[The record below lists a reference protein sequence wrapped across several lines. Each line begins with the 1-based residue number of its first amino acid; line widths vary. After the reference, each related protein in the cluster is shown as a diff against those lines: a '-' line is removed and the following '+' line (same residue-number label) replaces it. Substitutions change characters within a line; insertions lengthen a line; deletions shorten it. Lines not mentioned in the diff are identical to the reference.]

1 MKKTKLIQML
11 VLIVALAILVTAGWN
26 PLLSEDVKLATA
38 AKLQETFGV
47 LLGGTGGMLTIS
59 NLIAA
64 AAVIVLMWLV
74 AVVICAILEAMAT
87 RGKHRRSMAGM
98 FTSLTKFICTI
109 VAGVWALS
117 ILGVNLTGIFASL
130 GVASLIIGFGAQS
143 LIEDAITGI
152 FIIFESQY
160 NVGDIIVLDDF
171 RGIVRNIGI
180 RTTAIEDGGG
190 NVKIVNNSD
199 IRNMVN
205 RSRCT
210 SVAVCDLSV
219 SYDADL
225 EEIEKL
231 LLPELPKLHMKY
243 PNLFLK
249 TPRYMGV
256 ETLGESSVVMRFVVD
271 VTEENYFAGYRT
283 LNREMKILCDKVG
296 VEIPFNQIVVHQA
309 KD

>member
-1 MKKTKLIQML
+1 MKKAKMIQIIIL
-11 VLIVALAILVTAGWN
+11 VVALAILVSAGWN
-26 PLLSEDVKLATA
+26 PLLGEDVKLATA
-38 AKLQETFGV
+38 AKLQETFGA
-47 LLGGTGGMLTIS
+47 LLGGTNGMFTIS
-59 NLIAA
+59 NLITAA
-64 AAVIVLMWLV
+64 AIIVLMWLV
-74 AVVICAILEAMAT
+74 SILVCAILDLMAIK
-87 RGKHRRSMAGM
+87 GKHSRSMAGL

-117 ILGVNLTGIFASL
+117 VLGVNLAGIFASL
-130 GVASLIIGFGAQS
+130 GIASLIIGFGAQS

-152 FIIFESQY
+152 FIIFENQY

-171 RGIVRNIGI
+171 RGVVRSIGI

-205 RSRCT
+205 RSRNT
-210 SVAVCDLSV
+210 SIAVCDLSV
-219 SYDADL
+219 SYDAS
-225 EEIEKL
+225 IEDIESK
-231 LLPELPKLHMKY
+231 LLPEMPKLHMKY

-249 TPRYMGV
+249 PPRYMGV
-256 ETLGESSVVMRFVVD
+256 EDLGESSVVMRFVAD
-271 VTEENYFAGYRT
+271 VTEENYFTGYRT
-283 LNREMKILCDKVG
+283 LRREMKILCDKHG

>member
-1 MKKTKLIQML
+1 MKKTNLIQML
-11 VLIVALAILVTAGWN
+11 ILALALVILVTAGWN
-26 PLLSEDVKLATA
+26 PLLGEDIKAATL
-38 AKLQETFGV
+38 AKLQETFGGI
-47 LLGGTGGMLTIS
+47 LGGTGGMLTIS
-59 NLIAA
+59 NLITAA
-64 AAVIVLMWLV
+64 AIIVLMWLV
-74 AVVICAILEAMAT
+74 GMAVCTVLDVMAAT
-87 RGKHRRSMAGM
+87 GKHSRSMAGL

-117 ILGVNLTGIFASL
+117 VLGVNLAGIFASL
-130 GVASLIIGFGAQS
+130 GIASLIIGFGAQS

-152 FIIFESQY
+152 FIIFENQY

-171 RGIVRNIGI
+171 RGVVRSIGI

-205 RSRCT
+205 RSRNA
-210 SVAVCDLSV
+210 SIAVCDLSV
-219 SYDADL
+219 SYDASI
-225 EEIEKL
+225 EEIEGK
-231 LLPELPKLHMKY
+231 LLPEMPKLHMKY

-249 TPRYMGV
+249 PPRYMGV
-256 ETLGESSVVMRFVVD
+256 EELGESSVVMRFVVD
-271 VTEENYFAGYRT
+271 VTEENFFTGYRT
-283 LNREMKILCDKVG
+283 LRREMKILCDKHG

>member
-1 MKKTKLIQML
+1 MKKAKMIQILIL
-11 VLIVALAILVTAGWN
+11 VVALAILVTAGWN
-26 PLLSEDVKLATA
+26 PLLGEDAKLATA

-47 LLGGTGGMLTIS
+47 LLGGTNGMFTIS
-59 NLIAA
+59 NLITAA
-64 AAVIVLMWLV
+64 AIIVLMWLV
-74 AVVICAILEAMAT
+74 CIVICAILDLMAVK
-87 RGKHRRSMAGM
+87 GKHSRSMAGL

-117 ILGVNLTGIFASL
+117 TLGVNLAGIFASL
-130 GVASLIIGFGAQS
+130 GIASLIIGFGAQS

-152 FIIFESQY
+152 FIIFEDQY

-171 RGIVRNIGI
+171 RGVVRSIGI

-205 RSRCT
+205 RSRNT
-210 SVAVCDLSV
+210 SIAVCDLSV

-225 EEIEKL
+225 EEIESK
-231 LLPELPKLHMKY
+231 LLPELPKLHVKY

-249 TPRYMGV
+249 PPRYMGV
-256 ETLGESSVVMRFVVD
+256 EELGESSVVMRFVAD
-271 VTEENYFAGYRT
+271 VTEENYFLGYRT
-283 LNREMKILCDKVG
+283 LRREMKILCDKQG

-309 KD
+309 KN